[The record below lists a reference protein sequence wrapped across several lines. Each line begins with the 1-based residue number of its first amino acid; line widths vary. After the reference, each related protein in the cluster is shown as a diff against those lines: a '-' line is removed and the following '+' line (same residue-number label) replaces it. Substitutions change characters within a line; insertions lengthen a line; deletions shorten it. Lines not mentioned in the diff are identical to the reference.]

1 MRICYHCGRVTSG
14 RPLFCN
20 WCGRSYSVRLCPRLH
35 PNSRGAEACRMCGSR
50 DLSTPHEKLP
60 FWFRILLFLS
70 GILPGLALFVLS
82 LIYIGYFLKRLV
94 LAPSGLLIPMLLGLA
109 LGLAWFLWMH
119 VPFLLIRI
127 LSRRRRRT

>member
-1 MRICYHCGRVTSG
+1 
-14 RPLFCN
+14 
-20 WCGRSYSVRLCPRLH
+20 
-35 PNSRGAEACRMCGSR
+35 MCGSR